1 MILLIIAFLIILAI
15 DLPPLIR
22 EKNKRE
28 LIIYSIFFALVA
40 CFAFLKLIGIEVPS
54 HLVIMEKAMTSIG
67 WTY

>member
-1 MILLIIAFLIILAI
+1 MILLITAFLIILAI

-28 LIIYSIFFALVA
+28 LILYSVFFVLVA
-40 CFAFLKLIGIEVPS
+40 CFAVLKVLGVEIPS
-54 HLVIMEKAMTSIG
+54 YLLIMEKAMTSIG